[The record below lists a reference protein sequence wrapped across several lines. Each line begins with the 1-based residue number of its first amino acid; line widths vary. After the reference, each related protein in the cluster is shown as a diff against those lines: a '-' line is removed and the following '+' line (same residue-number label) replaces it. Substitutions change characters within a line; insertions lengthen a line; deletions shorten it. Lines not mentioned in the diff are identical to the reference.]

1 MPQAFADQ
9 FRSIP
14 MSPHLGAS
22 LERAHGFA
30 REQGHRAVTLE
41 HLLLAFIED
50 PDASAVLQASNV
62 ELVRLGTDVSGYL
75 GRLLEDMRAMDGT
88 EPQADPELM
97 RVLQAAVQAAQQS
110 RRRQIDGAIVLAA
123 VVGDGKSP
131 AAGLLKAHGMTFEEA
146 IRALQ
151 KANAKAN
158 AQARSKQFASPPPF
172 PAPTAPVA
180 APAAAVSTHATAN
193 PETARG
199 SESVGQSVDEI
210 LAAARARIQQR
221 TAAITGGKAPEP
233 APEPPPAAPQEPPPL
248 SSLDSVRHDAP
259 HPAEVSAPD
268 DAPQTAPDTA
278 PGPPP
283 PPAAAQAAAAEAR
296 PSKTGLV
303 DRAAAAGRLP
313 QPPHHRNTPF
323 SQRAL
328 AAGEGP
334 PRPPL
339 PSRPG
344 GPGSGAPP
352 LPGFTGRAA
361 RAPWPAGEEPTALN
375 GAHAEAPL
383 PPRRPGP
390 GQRTG
395 SQPGQGPLVE
405 TIPRRMRVGVPAAA
419 QVRIGRDRI
428 DSLILLLMKG
438 RGLAHRPE
446 MLASRSLSIRL
457 KAPDGGFWIE
467 AASRETQW
475 AEPVPGGHQPE
486 EQLTWRWTVT
496 PQHRGRGR
504 LVLVVTARTV
514 GQDGLA
520 AEAATP
526 DRVIEV
532 TVSGGRLRRAV
543 RWVGLV
549 AALGVGALVGRF
561 SGELW
566 TMGVAMIKRLL
577 G

>member
-1 MPQAFADQ
+1 
-9 FRSIP
+9 
-14 MSPHLGAS
+14 
-22 LERAHGFA
+22 
-30 REQGHRAVTLE
+30 
-41 HLLLAFIED
+41 
-50 PDASAVLQASNV
+50 
-62 ELVRLGTDVSGYL
+62 
-75 GRLLEDMRAMDGT
+75 
-88 EPQADPELM
+88 
-97 RVLQAAVQAAQQS
+97 
-110 RRRQIDGAIVLAA
+110 
-123 VVGDGKSP
+123 
-131 AAGLLKAHGMTFEEA
+131 
-146 IRALQ
+146 
-151 KANAKAN
+151 
-158 AQARSKQFASPPPF
+158 
-172 PAPTAPVA
+172 
-180 APAAAVSTHATAN
+180 
-193 PETARG
+193 
-199 SESVGQSVDEI
+199 
-210 LAAARARIQQR
+210 
-221 TAAITGGKAPEP
+221 
-233 APEPPPAAPQEPPPL
+233 
-248 SSLDSVRHDAP
+248 
-259 HPAEVSAPD
+259 
-268 DAPQTAPDTA
+268 
-278 PGPPP
+278 
-283 PPAAAQAAAAEAR
+283 
-296 PSKTGLV
+296 
-303 DRAAAAGRLP
+303 
-313 QPPHHRNTPF
+313 
-323 SQRAL
+323 
-328 AAGEGP
+328 
-334 PRPPL
+334 
-339 PSRPG
+339 
-344 GPGSGAPP
+344 
-352 LPGFTGRAA
+352 
-361 RAPWPAGEEPTALN
+361 
-375 GAHAEAPL
+375 
-383 PPRRPGP
+383 
-390 GQRTG
+390 
-395 SQPGQGPLVE
+395 
-405 TIPRRMRVGVPAAA
+405 MRVGVPAAA